1 MNKKS
6 PFSIDSQSIPLP
18 EKDLFWVPFFAL
30 FSREIQRFF
39 KVIFQ
44 TLGTPV
50 INTGLYLLIFGVS
63 LGEQIRIGFDLPY
76 LAFLIPGLVTMGVLR
91 NAFDNSSGSIIT
103 SKFCGEL
110 EDLRISPLSP
120 SQIAWANG
128 LGGLCRGLIVGLI
141 TLLIGQIFYYFYI
154 GSFLSIQNPL
164 SLCFFLFTSGLSFA
178 NLGLCIAMRAKTL
191 EHVSAI
197 STFVLL
203 PFIYLGG
210 IFFSLDLLH
219 PFWRQ
224 VSLANP
230 LLYLV
235 NGVRYGILGISDIDI
250 LSCSIVATLSTIIF
264 HLLALSSLKKGSY
277 HRW

>member
-1 MNKKS
+1 MTEATKETKHLSMKNLS
-6 PFSIDSQSIPLP
+6 
-18 EKDLFWVPFFAL
+18 WVPFYAL
-30 FSREIQRFF
+30 FKREIRRFF

-44 TLGTPV
+44 TLGTPI
-50 INTGLYLLIFGVS
+50 INTSLYLLIFGVS
-63 LGEQIRIGFDLPY
+63 LGEQIRVGFDLPY

-110 EDLRISPLSP
+110 EDLRISPLSA

-128 LGGLCRGLIVGLI
+128 LGGLCRGLIVGFL
-141 TLLIGQIFYYFYI
+141 TLVIGQIFYLLYL
-154 GSFLSIQNPL
+154 GSYLSIQNPL

-178 NLGLCIAMRAKTL
+178 NLGLCIAMQAKTI

-197 STFVLL
+197 STFILL

-219 PFWRQ
+219 PFWRIA
-224 VSLANP
+224 SLANP

-250 LSCSIVATLSTIIF
+250 SVCAIVACITTLVF
-264 HLLALSSLKKGSY
+264 HLLALLSLEKGSY